1 MFIELSTK
9 EGEFIGNVNLLQ
21 RVFIN
26 ENEKNCVVGWNNNG
40 YIEIEE
46 SYEEVIQK
54 INKRMHNVLLLKYTK
69 NPK

>member
-9 EGEFIGNVNLLQ
+9 KGEFIGNVNLLQ

-26 ENEKNCVVGWNNNG
+26 ENEKTCVVGWNNNG

>member
-26 ENEKNCVVGWNNNG
+26 ENEKTCVVGWNNNG